1 MESYLQIGD
10 YKLVKKLGEG
20 GYSKVY
26 LGHGPDGSSKPVA
39 VKVIKSFKGKET
51 EVMQEEVDNIK
62 GLEHSNIIKL
72 VDFGKDADIVKQPSG
87 KAKKCS
93 YIVLELAAGG
103 EIFDFVA
110 ETGCFSEE
118 VCRYYMH

>member
-1 MESYLQIGD
+1 M
-10 YKLVKKLGEG
+10 KKLGEG

-26 LGHGPDGSSKPVA
+26 LGHGPEGPSKAVA
-39 VKVIKSFKGKET
+39 VKVIKSFKGKEG

-62 GLEHSNIIKL
+62 GLEHAHIIKL
-72 VDFGKDADIVKQPSG
+72 LEFGKDADIVKHPSG

-118 VCRYYMH
+118 VCRYYLH